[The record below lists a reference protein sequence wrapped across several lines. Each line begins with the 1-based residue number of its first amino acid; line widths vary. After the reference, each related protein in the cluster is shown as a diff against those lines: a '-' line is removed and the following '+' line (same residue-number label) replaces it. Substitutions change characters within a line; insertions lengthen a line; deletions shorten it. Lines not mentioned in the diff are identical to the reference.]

1 MRWPSRYRR
10 YSGKRHGRHERRL
23 AVPTGA
29 GPCATPTGVVA
40 AGARLVGIGTA
51 ARADRCRPGLP
62 SPPPARPPAPYRP
75 ARTQTPG
82 RGRERRCPPRRRT
95 GALDAPL
102 CRGCLRPR
110 DRGTSERNGLAGRRR
125 RARGLGSGGRRGAG
139 VAARCLRLSGPGR
152 SRPLAERGSRLTGS
166 APVLHVAWPWML
178 LCLPLPWLLARWLP
192 PAQPQGAALFLPFA
206 AAVADASLPAGRP
219 VPRPRKLLF
228 ALVWLLL
235 VLAAIRPQW
244 LGDPE
249 AVAATGRRLLLAVD
263 VSGSMANQDMAGGAT
278 RLQVVQKVAGDFL
291 RRRHGDQVGL
301 ILFGTRPYL
310 QAPLTPDLN
319 TVDQF
324 LDEAMIGVAG
334 TQTAIGDAI
343 GLAIKRLKADPAR
356 AGNKG
361 DTVLILLTDGSSNA
375 GAMPP
380 LEAARMAAQ
389 AGLRIYTIG
398 GGAAAQDG
406 FFGISGN
413 SDLDE
418 DTLKSIAKTTGG
430 EYFRATD
437 AAALE
442 QVYDRIDRLEPSAAR
457 QQWYRPRDEWFAW
470 PLGLALLLSLPAV
483 LWSGRAWR

>member
-1 MRWPSRYRR
+1 M
-10 YSGKRHGRHERRL
+10 
-23 AVPTGA
+23 
-29 GPCATPTGVVA
+29 
-40 AGARLVGIGTA
+40 I
-51 ARADRCRPGLP
+51 
-62 SPPPARPPAPYRP
+62 
-75 ARTQTPG
+75 
-82 RGRERRCPPRRRT
+82 
-95 GALDAPL
+95 
-102 CRGCLRPR
+102 
-110 DRGTSERNGLAGRRR
+110 
-125 RARGLGSGGRRGAG
+125 
-139 VAARCLRLSGPGR
+139 
-152 SRPLAERGSRLTGS
+152 
-166 APVLHVAWPWML
+166 HVAWPWML

-278 RLQVVQKVAGDFL
+278 RLQVVQKVAGDFI

-356 AGNKG
+356 AGHQG

-398 GGAAAQDG
+398 VGAAAQDG

-483 LWSGRAWR
+483 LWSGRWR